1 MNRVDPL
8 AAAAVLPF
16 HVVESMGVPCGYERS
31 FKIVGGSILA
41 NRYLLGI
48 ETKCVGA
55 HALLDACRRLGM
67 PGSQLEQ
74 FVEELPRANL
84 VFLGFEAEEHGGAIY
99 KVYLE
104 FWDHVR
110 RLRQRRGD
118 EGSPLLSHRGFK
130 WRHDDPTRHVVTDY
144 HWIPDIACGEI
155 LARIE
160 QLYEQLPEAAAA
172 GMVRDIISRAD
183 PRNRG
188 GRYIYIEVS
197 ETGNSRLSF
206 DLNLYAAGMRVRDIR
221 SPVEE
226 AAARLGAASGSF
238 DRLMALVSDKLFGHV
253 SGGVGRDGREYLT
266 IYYEY

>member
-16 HVVESMGVPCGYERS
+16 QVVESMGVPCGYERS

-48 ETKCVGA
+48 ETKRAGA
-55 HALLDACRRLGM
+55 HSFLDACRRLGM
-67 PGSQLEQ
+67 PASQQVQ
-74 FVEELPRANL
+74 FLEELPRANL
-84 VFLGFEAEEHGGAIY
+84 VFLGFEAEENGGAIY

-110 RLRQRRGD
+110 RLRQLRDGD
-118 EGSPLLSHRGFK
+118 ASPLLSHRGFK
-130 WRHDDPTRHVVTDY
+130 WRHNDPTRHVVTDY
-144 HWIPDIACGEI
+144 HWIADIACGEI
-155 LARIE
+155 LARIDDV
-160 QLYEQLPEAAAA
+160 YGRLPEAAGADT
-172 GMVRDIISRAD
+172 VRDIISRAD
-183 PRNRG
+183 LRTPG
-188 GRYIYIEVS
+188 GRYIYVEVS
-197 ETGNSRLSF
+197 EAGNARRSF
-206 DLNLYAAGMRVRDIR
+206 DLNLYAAGMRVDDIR
-221 SPVEE
+221 SPIQG
-226 AAARLGAASGSF
+226 AAMRLGATSGSF